1 MMERPRAKIRQRRFN
16 SLRWQ
21 VSTLLLLSTLTAV
34 ALTSLTIML
43 ATALGSWPT
52 LSILNEV
59 GTINGAMDELQG
71 QLVGLETAPTGQ
83 EIKGLTTKLDLIEE
97 RVKAIGESAADC
109 RPEFLTYR
117 KEAGAWIQRVG
128 GLMEVER
135 AASVRPLIDAHRR
148 VQAALM
154 YSVFGSRPE
163 WLSWL
168 LPTIPGGLA
177 WILVM
182 SALSMIR
189 AYRMQ
194 GQLSRP
200 LQALSEAAERVKAG
214 EFHLEIPEV
223 AGVSEVQAL
232 RESVEAMRA
241 QMVTAMARTDARN
254 AELSTILDNMNDGV
268 LLVGAAGRI
277 MEHNPEVRN
286 LWKIAG
292 ARGTSPADG
301 LPLKEVFPQF
311 PDDLLNGTETVIHE
325 VVMDPEAE
333 PPGIF
338 EVSTNP
344 IANPPDIPGE
354 AVPGHVL
361 VITDVTAARE
371 VEKMKLH
378 FLSMVTHELKTPLTS
393 VLGYTKVMI
402 MGKGGDLSDKQ
413 RGYIGIIDAQAS
425 RLLSMIQDLL
435 DMTRLEVGNL
445 TIEAVPLRVSD
456 LVTSIYNSHLAP
468 AKINDIKFGL
478 ITGEI
483 QDEEIQ
489 GDPMRMGQVL
499 GNLIGNAFKFTP
511 RGGEVTLTIRRQGRQ
526 ILIAVQDTGRGI
538 PQAAIPRLFEKFY
551 QVERGDTRK
560 AGGAG
565 LGLFICRELV
575 LQMDGR
581 IEVNSTPGEG
591 SRFTVFLP
599 LYEPETSEQG
609 T

>member
-1 MMERPRAKIRQRRFN
+1 MTARPQVETRRRRFN

-34 ALTSLTIML
+34 ALTALTIML
-43 ATALGSWPT
+43 ATALGAWPT
-52 LSILNEV
+52 LSMMNEMT
-59 GTINGAMDELQG
+59 TINGAMDELQG
-71 QLVGLETAPTGQ
+71 QLVRLETAPTPQ
-83 EIKGLTTKLDLIEE
+83 ELKGFTTKLDLVEE
-97 RVKAIGESAADC
+97 RVKAMGDPAADC
-109 RPEFLTYR
+109 RPELLNYR
-117 KEAGAWIQRVG
+117 KEAGNWLKYVNAVRD
-128 GLMEVER
+128 EAR
-135 AASVRPLIDAHRR
+135 AKAVRPLIDAHRR

-154 YSVFGSRPE
+154 YSVFGTRPE

-194 GQLSRP
+194 GQLSKP
-200 LQALSEAAERVKAG
+200 LQALAEATDRIKG
-214 EFHLEIPEV
+214 GDYMKEIPTV
-223 AGVSEVQAL
+223 GGVSEVEAL
-232 RESVEAMRA
+232 RDSVEAMRA
-241 QMVTAMARTDARN
+241 QLATSIGKLDSRN

-268 LLVGAAGRI
+268 LLAGARGRI
-277 MEHNPEVRN
+277 MEHNPEVKQ
-286 LWKIAG
+286 LWKVAG
-292 ARGTSPADG
+292 CKGLPPADG
-301 LPLKEVFPQF
+301 LLLADVFPQF
-311 PDDLLNGTETVIHE
+311 PSDLLQGKEDATLE
-325 VVMDPEAE
+325 VVMDPDSE

-338 EVSTNP
+338 EISTNP
-344 IANPPDIPGE
+344 IENPPEIPGE
-354 AVPGHVL
+354 ATPGHVL

-402 MGKGGDLSDKQ
+402 LGKGGDLSNKHK
-413 RGYIGIIDAQAS
+413 GYIGIIDAQAS

-445 TIEAVPLRVSD
+445 SIEWSPLRVVD
-456 LVTSIYNSHLAP
+456 VCTSIYTSHLAA
-468 AKINDIKFGL
+468 AKINDISFGMVP
-478 ITGEI
+478 GEI
-483 QDEEIQ
+483 TDEEIL
-489 GDPMRMGQVL
+489 GDAMRLAQVL

-511 RGGEVTLTIRRQGRQ
+511 RGGEVTLNTRRHGDN
-526 ILIAVQDTGRGI
+526 ILIEVKDTGRGI
-538 PQAAIPRLFEKFY
+538 PQAAIPKLFEKFY

-565 LGLFICRELV
+565 LGLFICKELV
-575 LQMDGR
+575 TQMGGR
-581 IEVNSTPGEG
+581 IEVTSTAGDG
-591 SRFTVFLP
+591 SRFTVYLP
-599 LYEPETSEQG
+599 LYEPEKSEQG

>member
-1 MMERPRAKIRQRRFN
+1 MTARPQVETRRRRFN

-34 ALTSLTIML
+34 ALTALTIML
-43 ATALGSWPT
+43 ATALGAWPT
-52 LSILNEV
+52 LSMMNEV
-59 GTINGAMDELQG
+59 TTINGAMDELQG
-71 QLVGLETAPTGQ
+71 QLVRLETAPTPL
-83 EIKGLTTKLDLIEE
+83 ELKGFTTKLDLVEE
-97 RVKAIGESAADC
+97 RVKAMGDPAADC
-109 RPEFLTYR
+109 RPELLSYR
-117 KEAGAWIQRVG
+117 TEAGNWLKHLSGARD
-128 GLMEVER
+128 EVR
-135 AASVRPLIDAHRR
+135 AKAVRPLIDAHRR

-154 YSVFGSRPE
+154 YSVFGTRPE

-182 SALSMIR
+182 SALSVIR

-194 GQLSRP
+194 GQLSKP
-200 LQALSEAAERVKAG
+200 LQALAEATDRIKDG
-214 EFHLEIPEV
+214 DYMREIPTV
-223 AGVSEVQAL
+223 GGVSEVEAL
-232 RESVEAMRA
+232 RDSVEAMRA
-241 QMVTAMARTDARN
+241 QLAASIGKLDSRN

-268 LLVGAAGRI
+268 LLAGARGRI
-277 MEHNPEVRN
+277 MEHNPEVKQ
-286 LWKIAG
+286 LWKVAG
-292 ARGTSPADG
+292 CKGLPPADG
-301 LPLKEVFPQF
+301 LLLADVFPQF
-311 PDDLLNGTETVIHE
+311 PTDLLEGKEEATLE
-325 VVMDPEAE
+325 VVMDPDSE

-338 EVSTNP
+338 EISTNP
-344 IANPPDIPGE
+344 IKNPPEIPGE
-354 AVPGHVL
+354 ATPGHVL

-402 MGKGGDLSDKQ
+402 LGKGGELSTKHK
-413 RGYIGIIDAQAS
+413 GYIGIIDAQAS

-445 TIEAVPLRVSD
+445 NIELAPLRVVD
-456 LVTSIYNSHLAP
+456 VCTSIYTSHLAA
-468 AKINDIKFGL
+468 AKINAISFGMVP
-478 ITGEI
+478 GEI
-483 QDEEIQ
+483 SDEEIL
-489 GDPMRMGQVL
+489 GDAMRLAQVL

-511 RGGEVTLTIRRQGRQ
+511 RGGEVTLGTRRHGSN
-526 ILIAVQDTGRGI
+526 ILIEVKDSGRGI

-565 LGLFICRELV
+565 LGLFICKELV
-575 LQMDGR
+575 TQMGGR
-581 IEVNSTPGEG
+581 IEVNSTAGEG
-591 SRFTVFLP
+591 SRFTVYLP
-599 LYEPETSEQG
+599 LYEPEKSEQG